1 MKKSLKNGYQIAEK
15 NIHKEQI
22 EKEPISSGEED
33 KDYLKIFLMKFSF
46 MGKIGR
52 GEYIISFAILFAT
65 VFLIGKIDNPSA
77 QGFLN
82 LVANWFFLSQTAR
95 RFHDFGESGWWA
107 LIPVISWIWA
117 LFPKSINL
125 EDVKMKEISK
135 LTEQE
140 ANDELNR
147 IGFNPTQWDGSSDSL
162 PTDK

>member
-22 EKEPISSGEED
+22 EKEPISSDEED

-65 VFLIGKIDNPSA
+65 VFLIGIIDNPSA

-82 LVANWFFLSQTAR
+82 LVVNWFFLSQTAR

-107 LIPVISWIWA
+107 LVPVTWIWA